1 MYGLQVDAKEESFF
15 MLRSMQRVQ
24 VDAKESFF
32 MLRSMPGLLV
42 DGVCFYAEEYA
53 GAAG

>member
-1 MYGLQVDAKEESFF
+1 
-15 MLRSMQRVQ
+15 MLRNLQGVQ
-24 VDAKESFF
+24 VDAQESVV